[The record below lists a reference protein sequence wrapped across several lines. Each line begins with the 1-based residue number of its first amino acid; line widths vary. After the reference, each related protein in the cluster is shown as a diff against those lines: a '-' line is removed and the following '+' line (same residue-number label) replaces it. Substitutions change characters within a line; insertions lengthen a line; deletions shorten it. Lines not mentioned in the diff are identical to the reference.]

1 MVVEAIHSHQLR
13 TVREAAQVDVVRSVH
28 FPVEMSAPASVSNV
42 RHLGPLL

>member
-28 FPVEMSAPASVSNV
+28 FPVETSALASMSNV
-42 RHLGPLL
+42 RHFGLLL